1 MAVHA
6 GKSLSR
12 NIWENFNDYSGKI
25 GETPINR
32 STAQSLRVGEN
43 PLNGNRLLLTHN
55 GEDEE
60 IVYSHMKV

>member
-32 STAQSLRVGEN
+32 STAQVLEWVKT
-43 PLNGNRLLLTHN
+43 P
-55 GEDEE
+55 
-60 IVYSHMKV
+60 